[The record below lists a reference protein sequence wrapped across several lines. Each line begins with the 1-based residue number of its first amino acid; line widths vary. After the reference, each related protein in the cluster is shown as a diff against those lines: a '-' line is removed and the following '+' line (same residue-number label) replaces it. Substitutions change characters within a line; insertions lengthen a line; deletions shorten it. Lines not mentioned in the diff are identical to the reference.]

1 MATLKTRQLAFEDFI
16 GRIKNAIDLVVSI
29 KGNSSQIRSK
39 ALD

>member
-16 GRIKNAIDLVVSI
+16 VQIKNAIDLVVSV

-39 ALD
+39 ALN